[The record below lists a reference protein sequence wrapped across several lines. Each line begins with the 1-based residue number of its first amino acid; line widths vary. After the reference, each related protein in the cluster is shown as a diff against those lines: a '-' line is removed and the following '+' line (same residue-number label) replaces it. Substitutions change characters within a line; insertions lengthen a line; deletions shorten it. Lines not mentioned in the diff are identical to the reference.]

1 MNQIVATLL
10 IAGLL
15 PIICAGIAKWR
26 AVDYNNHQPRAWLSS
41 QEDWRARAN
50 AAQQNS
56 FEAFPLFAG
65 GTLLALVSGTDVSM
79 ISQTCWV
86 FVIARVLY
94 VFCYVTDKATLRSI
108 VWLVGLIAAVRLY
121 LLAI

>member
-1 MNQIVATLL
+1 GVENW
-10 IAGLL
+10 
-15 PIICAGIAKWR
+15 C
-26 AVDYNNHQPRAWLSS
+26 AVDYNHHHPRSWRSS
-41 QEDWRARAN
+41 KEDCRASAN

-56 FEAFPLFAG
+56 FEAFSLFAG

-79 ISQTCWV
+79 IAQTCWV

-94 VFCYVTDKATLRSI
+94 VYCYVTDKATLRSI